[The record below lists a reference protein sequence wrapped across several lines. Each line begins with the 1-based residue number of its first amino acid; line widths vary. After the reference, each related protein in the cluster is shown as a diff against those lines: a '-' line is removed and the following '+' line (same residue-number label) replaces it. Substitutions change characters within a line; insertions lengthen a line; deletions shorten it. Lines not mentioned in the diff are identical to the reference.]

1 MLNALFL
8 DLQKLP
14 LMSMNSKEKKL
25 SLKDE
30 IETNCNLG
38 YFMDSTEFLLLL
50 AEFQKETGEC
60 KSIYD
65 VVKKLHDENEFIS
78 LTYIIEMLKKLE
90 GQISKN
96 RDSPRATVQIKDDAW
111 FYDME
116 FPMRKEQF
124 WLLLN
129 GMKDAIKSF
138 KSEYVA

>member
-1 MLNALFL
+1 M
-8 DLQKLP
+8 
-14 LMSMNSKEKKL
+14 
-25 SLKDE
+25 
-30 IETNCNLG
+30 
-38 YFMDSTEFLLLL
+38 
-50 AEFQKETGEC
+50 
-60 KSIYD
+60 
-65 VVKKLHDENEFIS
+65 VKKLHDENEFIS